1 MVMNIEKLIE
11 SIETAKLENN
21 YSLALELALDGLKS
35 NTDDYRLYEELA
47 DIYLF
52 QGNLEKA
59 DEVLTI
65 ARELHPESGTGM
77 YLDGY
82 IATAKWEFHRAIDVL
97 TKANIDMPN
106 NAEILRNLGWAFVMT
121 ADKDENTAHLSKG
134 LLLLQRAHILAP
146 DEPMIIN
153 DLSVALIAA
162 GRENEAKEILA
173 KLGQGDLFESIK
185 SNSTLQP

>member
-1 MVMNIEKLIE
+1 MNIQEIIL
-11 SIETAKLENN
+11 SIEVAKQENN
-21 YSLALELALDGLKS
+21 YPQARTIALEALKDY
-35 NTDDYRLYEELA
+35 TDDYRLYEELA

-52 QGNLEKA
+52 EGNLEKA

-82 IATAKWEFHRAIDVL
+82 IATAKGEFDRAIETL
-97 TKANIDMPN
+97 SKANIDMPN
-106 NAEILRNLGWAFVMT
+106 NAEILRNLGWAYVMT
-121 ADKDENTAHLSKG
+121 FNKEENTSNLSKG
-134 LLLLQRAHILAP
+134 LLLLRRAHILAP

-162 GRENEAKEILA
+162 GKEEEAKEVLA
-173 KLGQGDLFESIK
+173 KLGHSDLVDVIK
-185 SNSTLQP
+185 NTPLI